1 MPRVVIDDLLKA
13 GVHFGHLTRRWN
25 PKMKQYIFM
34 ERNGIYLVDLKKT
47 QECIEEACSA
57 VQKIVHQG
65 EKVLFVGTK
74 KQAKDIIKFHAQRSG
89 QFYMNERWL
98 GGTLTNFGTI
108 KKNIRQ
114 LHNLEKK
121 EVDGTYEHI
130 TKRERLQIEK
140 QKEKLR
146 RVLSGIS
153 EMIKLPGA
161 MFIADIQKDEIAL
174 NEAKRLDVPIIA
186 ILDTNSDPDG
196 ITYPIPGND
205 DSYKS
210 IELITRVISD
220 AIIETSIKESVP
232 VEAVQPA

>member
-1 MPRVVIDDLLKA
+1 VVIDDLLKA

-186 ILDTNSDPDG
+186 ILDTNSNPDG

-232 VEAVQPA
+232 AEVTQPA